1 MTDTVA
7 RETDPAAAGDPP
19 DNDSVPAGTES
30 RLARLRRQLTNTRL
44 ARLLE
49 VLALLPMVTTL
60 LEVTAGQRLQYTDY
74 WYVLLRITNP
84 DGSLHIAGMRVLQN
98 EHPLMLPSFL
108 YWLDARFA
116 GGDNRI
122 LGVLVV
128 IIAAVTVLLLRTALP
143 KTLPPPLRAGIV
155 VAASALVFSPHG
167 LHNFVRAMSGSAWL
181 TANLLVIGALLLA
194 YHRKW
199 WLAWALGLLACMSY
213 GTAFAVWPAFA
224 LMATINRESW
234 WKRLLPLGV
243 GLIVVLSWL
252 GLKPAVDP
260 GGAPAN
266 DLASL
271 LYTLLAVIGH
281 LWTAD
286 TAGVAVFAG
295 VVVLGLYGWLA
306 TTTVGRDR
314 SMRFWWALAC
324 HAFVASAMIAAARI
338 DFGADFGLSSRYTSL
353 SVLMAVPAVVLL
365 MVWAH
370 RVLGERAQKLAIG
383 VLAIGLL
390 GYTLGSPAAATIRSQ
405 NSEHQLEAIALRA
418 GLGDAYGAT
427 LPPAKALV
435 PRLEAMGHYPFS
447 DAFTLG
453 CGGPELGSTLDMNA
467 MTPLPPAD
475 ERNPRQPAGS
485 VDDVENK
492 NDGAVIRGWATGVDD
507 PVRCAVV
514 VDANGKITGGGLT
527 HLSRR
532 DVTARLSGI
541 SADVG
546 FSVIA
551 PASAAN
557 RVVIILES
565 GSMRWI
571 SAEAPDSGK

>member
-1 MTDTVA
+1 MTDGPADGRTGTVA
-7 RETDPAAAGDPP
+7 EDRPP
-19 DNDSVPAGTES
+19 VPATADQPVTEPARPPWRPTT
-30 RLARLRRQLTNTRL
+30 RLL

-49 VLALLPMVTTL
+49 VLAVIPVITTL
-60 LEVTAGQRLQYTDY
+60 LEVLAGQRLQYTDY

-108 YWLDARFA
+108 YWLDARLA
-116 GGDNRI
+116 DGDNRI

-128 IIAAVTVLLLRTALP
+128 LIAALTVLLLRFALP
-143 KTLPPPLRAGIV
+143 KSLPPLLRAGIV
-155 VAASALVFSPHG
+155 VAASLLVFSPHG

-199 WLAWALGLLACMSY
+199 WLAWLLGLLACMSY

-224 LMATINRESW
+224 LMATLGREAW
-234 WKRLLPLGV
+234 WKRLVPLGV
-243 GLIVVLSWL
+243 GVLVVLTWI

-260 GGAPAN
+260 GGTPTN

-271 LYTLLAVIGH
+271 LYTWFAVVGH
-281 LWTAD
+281 LWTSESSGVAVL
-286 TAGVAVFAG
+286 AGVAVVG
-295 VVVLGLYGWLA
+295 IYCWLA

-314 SMRFWWALAC
+314 SLRFWWALAL

-338 DFGADFGLSSRYTSL
+338 DFGSDFGLSSRYTSL
-353 SVLMAVPAVVLL
+353 SVLMAVPAIVLL
-365 MVWAH
+365 AVYMH

-405 NSEHQLEAIALRA
+405 NSEHQLEGIALRA
-418 GLGDAYGAT
+418 GLGDSYGAT

-435 PRLEAMGHYPFS
+435 PRLKAMGHYPFS
-447 DAFTLG
+447 DTFTLG
-453 CGGPELGSTLDMNA
+453 CGGPELGSTIDMNA

-475 ERNPRQPAGS
+475 SRNPRQAAGS
-485 VDDVENK
+485 VDDIESK
-492 NDGAVIRGWATGVDD
+492 NDAVIIRGWATGVAD
-507 PVRCAVV
+507 PVRCALV
-514 VDANGKITGGGLT
+514 VDPRGKVTGGGLT
-527 HLSRR
+527 HLARP
-532 DVTARLSGI
+532 DVTTRLSGI
-541 SADVG
+541 KPDVG

-551 PASAAN
+551 PHEAAG
-557 RVVIILES
+557 RVVIILSS
-565 GSMRWI
+565 GSMRWL
-571 SAEAPDSGK
+571 EPKAPDSGK